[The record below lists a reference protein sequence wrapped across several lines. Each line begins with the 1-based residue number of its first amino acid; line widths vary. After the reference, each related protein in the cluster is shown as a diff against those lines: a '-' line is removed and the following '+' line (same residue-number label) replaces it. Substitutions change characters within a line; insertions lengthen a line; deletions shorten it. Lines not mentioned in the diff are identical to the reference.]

1 MSCISQ
7 NSLYKDLPALPVQ
20 NRASNSTVS
29 ESRRSHPA
37 SLLPK
42 PSRPVSQNDS
52 PSTTRSSV
60 GFPSDQTDEQ
70 QRPVISDAAKRRI
83 RSDSDAQSVFTK
95 SFRSN
100 RTATSSSSAR
110 SATVVKAVRKIREA
124 QSVIDE
130 EDEGL
135 DEVTKEARV
144 ITRLVGKRW
153 GYEG

>member
-1 MSCISQ
+1 MSRISQ
-7 NSLYKDLPALPVQ
+7 NSLYKDLPAPPVQ
-20 NRASNSTVS
+20 NRASSSTIS
-29 ESRRSHPA
+29 ESRRSHAA
-37 SLLPK
+37 SPSSK
-42 PSRPVSQNDS
+42 SSRPVSQNDS
-52 PSTTRSSV
+52 SSTTRSSV
-60 GFPSDQTDEQ
+60 GFPSNQTDEQ

-83 RSDSDAQSVFTK
+83 GSDSDAQSVFTK

-110 SATVVKAVRKIREA
+110 STAVVKAVRKTREA

-135 DEVTKEARV
+135 DEATREARV
-144 ITRLVGKRW
+144 VTRLVGKKW